1 MYKCKKGV
9 LMPNITLHVDTWQRP
24 HKSKQ
29 AVQNALHKFF
39 VISAE
44 HVRKGE
50 APPVLTVGPF
60 L

>member
-1 MYKCKKGV
+1 
-9 LMPNITLHVDTWQRP
+9 MPNITLHVDTWQRP